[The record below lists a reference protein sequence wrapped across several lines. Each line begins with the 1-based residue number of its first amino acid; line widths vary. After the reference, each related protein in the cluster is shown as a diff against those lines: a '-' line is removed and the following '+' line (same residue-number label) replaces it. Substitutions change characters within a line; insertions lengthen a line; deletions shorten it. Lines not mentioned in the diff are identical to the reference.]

1 MPHPMH
7 AAFSIVERLTLRF
20 EALVDDNSRYY
31 YAFVVAA
38 RWVRQQLLLHV
49 SQAQRDHTS
58 SADAFTKPQLGSH
71 VLPNIA

>member
-1 MPHPMH
+1 MH

-38 RWVRQQLLLHV
+38 RWVHQQLLLHLY
-49 SQAQRDHTS
+49 QAQIYRTS
-58 SADAFTKPQLGSH
+58 CVDACAKPQLGSH
-71 VLPNIA
+71 VLPNIV

>member
-1 MPHPMH
+1 MH

-38 RWVRQQLLLHV
+38 RWVHQHGLLHP
-49 SQAQRDHTS
+49 S
-58 SADAFTKPQLGSH
+58 SAQ
-71 VLPNIA
+71 